1 MFAGFARL
9 TGLTE
14 VAGSA
19 LHAHKN
25 DVIGLGVEDGVRRG
39 GSDPRMFGRTDLD
52 GPLNPASV
60 QGDRTNAPGCHPSG
74 VVLGQ
79 QGGVDR
85 AGQVGSLRTRLL
97 DVTVETGEL
106 GVTGGGQLTTGGADL
121 LLLGGQAIDFRL
133 GGLQCLH
140 GGYLRV
146 LKNTL
151 TAAELVDL
159 PLDGAQV
166 PSAGSSRG
174 EPLPQDLGTAHNLP
188 DLILSAGRLRLGVGQ
203 IACGANGIT
212 PIGAQTPD
220 GILDAAQDGQ
230 MGALM

>member
-1 MFAGFARL
+1 M
-9 TGLTE
+9 
-14 VAGSA
+14 
-19 LHAHKN
+19 
-25 DVIGLGVEDGVRRG
+25 EDGVRRG
-39 GSDPRMFGRTDLD
+39 SRDPRMLGRTDLD

-60 QGDRTNAPGCHPSG
+60 QGDRTNAPGRCPSG

-79 QGGVDR
+79 QGGVDC
-85 AGQVGSLRTRLL
+85 AGELSTPCARLL
-97 DVTVETGEL
+97 YLLIKTGEL